1 LKHFF
6 AALVC
11 AFLAAGPAFGEPW
24 PEKPIRLVVSF
35 APGGVHDTLARLL
48 SPKLSE
54 ALGQPVAVENRGGA
68 GGNIAADAVAKS
80 SPDGYTF
87 LVASEALATNEFLYR
102 SLPYDLHKDLVPVAK
117 LADFP
122 MALVAHPSLPAAGVA
137 ELVGLARA
145 RPGEIHYGSAGIGTA
160 GHLAGELL
168 AAVAGVDLV
177 HVPYKGGAPAL
188 QDLIAGRIQLMFLSV
203 TLSAPQVHQ
212 GRLRALAVAGERR
225 AEKLPEVPSTAE
237 AGFPQLETLLFSSLF
252 APAGTP
258 AAIVQRMSGEA
269 GKALRAPDAAKLL
282 AELGA
287 VPAPS
292 SPQEFARQ
300 LREIAARWG
309 KLIRERNIRAD

>member
-1 LKHFF
+1 MKHFS
-6 AALVC
+6 AAVC
-11 AFLAAGPAFGEPW
+11 CALLAGAAFGQAW

-35 APGGVHDTLARLL
+35 APGGVHDTLARLI
-48 SPKLSE
+48 SPRLAG
-54 ALGQPVAVENRGGA
+54 ALGQPVTVENRGGA

-122 MALVAHPSLPAAGVA
+122 MALVVHPSVPTNTVE
-137 ELVGLARA
+137 ELMKIARA
-145 RPGEIHYGSAGIGTA
+145 KPGQIHYGSAGIGTA

-168 AAVAGVDLV
+168 AAVAGIELV

-203 TLSAPQVHQ
+203 TLSAPQVRQ
-212 GRLRALAVAGERR
+212 GRLKALAVAGERR

-258 AAIVQRMSGEA
+258 AAIVQRMSAEA
-269 GKALRAPDAAKLL
+269 GKALRAPEPAKMLV
-282 AELGA
+282 ELGA
-287 VPAPS
+287 VAAPS
-292 SPQEFARQ
+292 SPDEFARQ

>member
-1 LKHFF
+1 
-6 AALVC
+6 
-11 AFLAAGPAFGEPW
+11 
-24 PEKPIRLVVSF
+24 
-35 APGGVHDTLARLL
+35 
-48 SPKLSE
+48 
-54 ALGQPVAVENRGGA
+54 
-68 GGNIAADAVAKS
+68 
-80 SPDGYTF
+80 
-87 LVASEALATNEFLYR
+87 
-102 SLPYDLHKDLVPVAK
+102 
-117 LADFP
+117 
-122 MALVAHPSLPAAGVA
+122 
-137 ELVGLARA
+137 
-145 RPGEIHYGSAGIGTA
+145 
-160 GHLAGELL
+160 
-168 AAVAGVDLV
+168 
-177 HVPYKGGAPAL
+177 VPYKGGAPAL

-203 TLSAPQVHQ
+203 TLSAPQVRQ

-225 AEKLPEVPSTAE
+225 AGKLPEVPSTAE

-258 AAIVQRMSGEA
+258 AAIVQRMSAEA